1 MRTLVLPLGVLLSS
15 DNNPLRPPHVA
26 MAARSHAARSRE
38 HAGRTT
44 RP

>member
-1 MRTLVLPLGVLLSS
+1 MRILVLPLGVLLSS
-15 DNNPLRPPHVA
+15 DNPLRPPHVA
-26 MAARSHAARSRE
+26 MAARSHAAWSRD